1 MEKGCKGP
9 SSKHH
14 VVMAIMNSIATMVP
28 ATEFAANWP
37 SQQTVMGIREVCRAL
52 SPIAELLAFDRFL
65 KEGIIVFGFVSIA
78 EPTRL

>member
-14 VVMAIMNSIATMVP
+14 MAMAIINSIAAMVP
-28 ATEFAANWP
+28 ATEFAPNWP
-37 SQQTVMGIREVCRAL
+37 SQQSVIGVREVCRVL

-65 KEGIIVFGFVSIA
+65 KEGGIAFSFVSTA